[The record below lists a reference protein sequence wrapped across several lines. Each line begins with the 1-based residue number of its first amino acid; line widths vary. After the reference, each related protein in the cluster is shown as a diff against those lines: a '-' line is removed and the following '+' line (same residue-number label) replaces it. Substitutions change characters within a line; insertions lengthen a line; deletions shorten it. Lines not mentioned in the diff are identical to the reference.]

1 MKPLT
6 KDETALVRE
15 ALTNYLDWFDGSQPG
30 DAENMADIQD
40 ALDHDNF
47 ETYMNLDGAIS
58 DWITNL
64 EEADAVGFAQ
74 EIAILE
80 NVLQNKL

>member
-1 MKPLT
+1 
-6 KDETALVRE
+6 
-15 ALTNYLDWFDGSQPG
+15 
-30 DAENMADIQD
+30 MAAIQD